1 MNKPLSFSA
10 RALPAALVFAAVAA
24 LSTGAHADEASK
36 KALAV
41 KLAQLQQKNDGDTLA
56 AQLTDTAVQPM
67 IAKWLQQVQTRVPV
81 DRQKDV
87 SDKLN
92 VELKKFGDGAHQ
104 VVQTQAAR
112 IAQDA
117 LVPVYMS
124 KLSEDELKT
133 IVTYLQTPANA
144 KFETISGDA
153 AQAWVGKIVEG
164 TKTAVQGYA
173 KNFDEAAERIV
184 SAAASAPVAPANALV
199 APASESAAPANA
211 LIAPAS
217 APAAPAS
224 EPASSASDAQ

>member
-1 MNKPLSFSA
+1 MNKLLSFST
-10 RALPAALVFAAVAA
+10 RALPAALVFAAAAA

-41 KLAQLQQKNDGDTLA
+41 KLAQLQQQNDSDALA
-56 AQLTDTAVQPM
+56 GQLTDTALQPM
-67 IAKWLQQVQTRVPV
+67 IAKWLQQVQARVPI

-92 VELKKFGDGAHQ
+92 VELKKFGDSAHQ
-104 VVQTQAAR
+104 VVQTQATR
-112 IAQDA
+112 TAQDA
-117 LVPVYMS
+117 LVPVFMS

-133 IVTYLQTPANA
+133 IVTYLHTPASA
-144 KFETISGDA
+144 KFAAISGDA

-184 SAAASAPVAPANALV
+184 SAATSAPV
-199 APASESAAPANA
+199 APANA

-224 EPASSASDAQ
+224 EPASSANDAQ